1 MLQFP
6 VVLIIEIKSALCF
19 QAGSCRALQFRNG
32 FNLTTMQLSS
42 DFFLQQNTLTAE
54 SKCDERPEYTLAA
67 VLHFNMC
74 DPVLPWRLSASV
86 SGSDIIFI
94 SRRVV

>member
-1 MLQFP
+1 M
-6 VVLIIEIKSALCF
+6 
-19 QAGSCRALQFRNG
+19 CRALQFCNG
-32 FNLTTMQLSS
+32 FDLTTVQLSS
-42 DFFLQQNTLTAE
+42 DPLQQNTECRLAGE
-54 SKCDERPEYTLAA
+54 SKCDERPEYSLAA

>member
-6 VVLIIEIKSALCF
+6 IVLTIEIKSALCF

-42 DFFLQQNTLTAE
+42 DFFCNKTLTAE